1 MSPTGLLH
9 AATRHQ
15 RAEGAV
21 RVGFG
26 VRDGQTR
33 LTDLYQ
39 AGCLKARFPRTIDAA
54 EAIVVN
60 SSGGVAGGDRL
71 DLAVDVAAGA
81 SAVLTAQAAERFY
94 RASEGSVAAR
104 VRGAVT
110 LAGGAR
116 LDWLPQESILF
127 DGSALDRALDIEMAE
142 DAVFLSIEAVLF
154 GRAAMGE
161 TVRHGLMRD
170 KITVRRAGRLLFHD
184 AVRLDGDMA
193 AALDRAAVGGGARAM
208 ATVVYV
214 APDAPDRL
222 DALRASLAGVEAGA
236 SCWDGMIVARLLA
249 RDGAALRAASVAA
262 LSVMRDGRTLPR
274 SWSL

>member
-1 MSPTGLLH
+1 M
-9 AATRHQ
+9 
-15 RAEGAV
+15 
-21 RVGFG
+21 
-26 VRDGQTR
+26 
-33 LTDLYQ
+33 
-39 AGCLKARFPRTIDAA
+39 
-54 EAIVVN
+54 VN

-161 TVRHGLMRD
+161 TVRHGLLRD
-170 KITVRRAGRLLFHD
+170 KITVRRAGRLVFHD

-222 DALRASLAGVEAGA
+222 DALRASLAGVEAGVEAGA